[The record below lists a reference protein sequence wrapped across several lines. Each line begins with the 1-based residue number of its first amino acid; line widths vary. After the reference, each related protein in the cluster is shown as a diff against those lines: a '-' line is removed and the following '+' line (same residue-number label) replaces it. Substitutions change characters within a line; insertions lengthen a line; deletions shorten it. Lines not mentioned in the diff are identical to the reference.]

1 MGTPISL
8 DGFNQCLIPNTKI
21 CGLIEMIIG
30 VNIWPI
36 LKYKDPYWCPMCLT
50 FLLTNNGGPFKQGTI
65 DIPPYSQE
73 NTTRVVIVWL
83 ANKGIF
89 SWIGDV
95 SQLRKNHWPCH
106 RPGSWGL
113 IGVYKVTSTTKLLIT
128 TFLLTYVLTFY
139 LALFRAFYLTCILTY
154 SFWHS
159 ICDLSGSLSGVRVQA
174 CHGVPSCIQS
184 W

>member
-1 MGTPISL
+1 M
-8 DGFNQCLIPNTKI
+8 
-21 CGLIEMIIG
+21 
-30 VNIWPI
+30 
-36 LKYKDPYWCPMCLT
+36 
-50 FLLTNNGGPFKQGTI
+50 
-65 DIPPYSQE
+65 
-73 NTTRVVIVWL
+73 IVWL
-83 ANKGIF
+83 AYKGIF

-184 W
+184 WWRREWHLCWNLETLWIYETFTWQVGNRNIKKNTSTASANHSPTIH